1 MSKTDN
7 PNAAR
12 LRITLLDLDPA
23 PWREVEVPLSMTFK
37 GLHDT
42 IQAAFLWFDSHLW
55 EFEFAGRRYGEP
67 YDDGFGDMFAGTRT
81 YKASTTKLTNL
92 RDSKVPEFLYTYD
105 MGDNWQHHIEVLD
118 LFMVNADTALPRF
131 VTGQWRTPPE
141 DIGGAPGFEMF
152 LEAIADPN
160 HEEHDHLLEWYGN
173 SFDREDIEKDII
185 KIQMKRLASM
195 RRRKK

>member
-1 MSKTDN
+1 MND
-7 PNAAR
+7 AAR

-55 EFEFAGRRYGEP
+55 EFECAGRRYGEP
-67 YDDGFGDMFAGTRT
+67 FDGGFADTFGETRIC
-81 YKASTTKLTNL
+81 KASTTKLTKL
-92 RDSKVPEFLYTYD
+92 RDGEVPEFLYTYD
-105 MGDNWQHHIEVLD
+105 MGDNWEHHIEVLE
-118 LFMVNADTALPRF
+118 LFTADADVALPRF
-131 VTGQWRTPPE
+131 VEGQWRTPPE

-160 HEEHDHLLEWYGN
+160 HEEHDSLLEWYGDA
-173 SFDREDIEKDII
+173 FVREDIEQDVI
-185 KIQMKRLASM
+185 KIHMNRLAQR
-195 RRRKK
+195 RRRKN